1 METLWQLEANID
13 DMNPQNMEYVFSQI
27 LDKGANDVWAMPM
40 MMKKGRMASMLC
52 VLCRKEILDDM
63 IETIVK
69 ETTSI
74 GVRFFPVSRMA
85 CDRVITTVC
94 IDGRDLHCKI
104 CRIRRLPSGGR
115 SDGHPAER
123 MAAQGEGS
131 GIPPICR
138 IVSERILSK
147 YDCPCIIVIKPMY
160 SAS

>member
-52 VLCRKEILDDM
+52 VLCRKELLDDM

-94 IDGRDLHCKI
+94 IDGRELHCKI
-104 CRIRRLPSGGR
+104 CRYGGQIVNI
-115 SDGHPAER
+115 SAEYDDCR
-123 MAAQGEGS
+123 AAAAAT
-131 GIPPICR
+131 GIPLKEWQR
-138 IVSERILSK
+138 RVKEAAYRQFTE
-147 YDCPCIIVIKPMY
+147 
-160 SAS
+160 

>member
-13 DMNPQNMEYVFSQI
+13 DMNPQNMEYVFSRI

-52 VLCRKEILDDM
+52 VLCRRELLDDM
-63 IETIVK
+63 MEIIVK

-94 IDGRDLHCKI
+94 IDGRELHCKFAVTADRSSI
-104 CRIRRLPSGGR
+104 FPPNTMTVGRRQKRRGFR
-115 SDGHPAER
+115 
-123 MAAQGEGS
+123 
-131 GIPPICR
+131 
-138 IVSERILSK
+138 
-147 YDCPCIIVIKPMY
+147 
-160 SAS
+160 